1 MTLWQGLCH
10 LPTSWHPAIGKVC
23 GKLLFMIATGR
34 KKIAQANIEA
44 CLPNLSKAEQQ
55 KLLQNNF
62 MHLGRSLIETGIAW
76 FWSDKKIQ
84 SKVDYDVIGLDLLSA
99 NDSNNGNLIIFKH
112 SQHLEL
118 DARLLAMNAAVFGV
132 SRTHNSASMNKIQD
146 KGRLSS
152 MKDTA
157 DKNNPRKFMKWLKAG
172 KNVMYAIDQD
182 YGWDHSVK
190 LRFFNQEA
198 ATITTTKKIIDV
210 IKINKNMP
218 PKFGAKIFHNET
230 RRIIIEY
237 SKKYSVSLK
246 WDESIESIVFD
257 HLEPIDGISE
267 GDFSLYVPNLSYDIL
282 KKTET
287 GWQLITNTYLNNSK

>member
-172 KNVMYAIDQD
+172 KNVMYSIDQD

-198 ATITTTKKIIDV
+198 ATITTTKKIIDASNSNLLF
-210 IKINKNMP
+210 INSYYKNNKLILKIELIDHAGLDSIELAQKINDLMEKKILQHPAEYLWMHRRFKSTLGKNFY
-218 PKFGAKIFHNET
+218 K
-230 RRIIIEY
+230 
-237 SKKYSVSLK
+237 
-246 WDESIESIVFD
+246 
-257 HLEPIDGISE
+257 
-267 GDFSLYVPNLSYDIL
+267 
-282 KKTET
+282 
-287 GWQLITNTYLNNSK
+287 

>member
-1 MTLWQGLCH
+1 MMTLWQGLCH

-55 KLLQNNF
+55 KLLQDNF

-84 SKVDYDVIGLDLLSA
+84 SKVDYEVIGLDLLSA

-157 DKNNPRKFMKWLKAG
+157 DKNNPRKFIKWLKAG
-172 KNVMYAIDQD
+172 KNVMYSIDQD

-198 ATITTTKKIIDV
+198 ATITTTKKIIDASNSNLLF
-210 IKINKNMP
+210 INSYYKNNKLILKIELIDHA
-218 PKFGAKIFHNET
+218 G
-230 RRIIIEY
+230 
-237 SKKYSVSLK
+237 L
-246 WDESIESIVFD
+246 DSIELAQKVND
-257 HLEPIDGISE
+257 LMEE
-267 GDFSLYVPNLSYDIL
+267 KIL
-282 KKTET
+282 QHPAE
-287 GWQLITNTYLNNSK
+287 YLWMHRRFKSTLGKNFYK

>member
-1 MTLWQGLCH
+1 MMTLWQGLCH

-172 KNVMYAIDQD
+172 KNVMYSIDQD

-198 ATITTTKKIIDV
+198 ATITTTKKIIDASNSNLLF
-210 IKINKNMP
+210 INSYYKNNKLILKIELIDHAGLDSIELAQKINDLMEEKILQHPAEYLWMHRRFKSTLGKNFY
-218 PKFGAKIFHNET
+218 K
-230 RRIIIEY
+230 
-237 SKKYSVSLK
+237 
-246 WDESIESIVFD
+246 
-257 HLEPIDGISE
+257 
-267 GDFSLYVPNLSYDIL
+267 
-282 KKTET
+282 
-287 GWQLITNTYLNNSK
+287 